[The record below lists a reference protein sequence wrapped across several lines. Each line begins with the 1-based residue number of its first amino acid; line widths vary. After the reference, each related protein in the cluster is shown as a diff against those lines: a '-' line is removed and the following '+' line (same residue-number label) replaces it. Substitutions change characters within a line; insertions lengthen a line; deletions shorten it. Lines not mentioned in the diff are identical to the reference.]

1 MNNLDKYFEKA
12 RNVEPGI
19 SQEETKKILAGKLS
33 DGGIATNLLNKIRT
47 YPMITTL
54 ITSAAIVG
62 VLMLS
67 QFTEPTNENIVDS
80 KNKIEI
86 IADNGEDG
94 IIPVDDNEP
103 KTHDHKKEKEFLK
116 KNPPK
121 PADDSLT
128 RRTKIKNRNG
138 KNEIK
143 SYLITSNKDTGKLEV
158 YDKNQVKELD
168 RMNSPNLADE
178 EIIRVASLNSNDN
191 IVQIDEDKPES
202 YNHKKE
208 KEFEKKNPPRP
219 NDENIVSKKSTSEL
233 NLDSRDYN
241 WTSDEVDI
249 KSVNTLKLTN
259 DELNVLGV
267 IVNKDNFKVNAFD
280 KYVFTIYTNNEKE
293 REYFDEDKDRDAF
306 PTPAMVTTA
315 SGFKTLTL
323 FKSDGMEAIVDR
335 FESEDGDSKTLQI
348 TATSKSNTDLDI
360 DENIPEFKFG
370 EMSFDEYKTML
381 TGHKDS
387 SKVISQ
393 LESLDDFKIRIEDKE
408 YSFNFTELLKSGEMS
423 PDAIEKFMKIKELE
437 SEVEDDITMK
447 VEMDV
452 NSEDGT
458 RNEFRYVQK
467 KIDRKVT
474 MNSEDLSDEDIEN
487 IMITSLDSLD
497 GDVIELVEVDD
508 DVKQKSYKNE
518 TIGNK
523 SNLFP
528 GQKIWVEK
536 EKDYKVFIERLDV
549 PDPNNSINRMNY
561 IVDKDTVKI
570 DYYAEL
576 NDSET
581 GTTIFMPDGFT
592 KHKDYSKH
600 KKRLDTYLELLGNN
614 PSASMFKEKT
624 NYQNPLI
631 KLELTDTHGSKNVVD
646 LLKES
651 YLSKNN
657 SVNIEDIETMKV
669 QYEFNTY
676 TVDFQ
681 QLIQNKNGELDFDND
696 PDLEFLKKDID
707 PKLSNRKN
715 YKTTPVISWY
725 KKRDNLL
732 IESNIGKMFKYHNR
746 ILNESSNE
754 EVFVNRIKEENSNG
768 GTIHMPIK
776 SLGEGKKIV
785 INSTNLDDYDDVY
798 VRDLLQ
804 RSGDNVDIQELE
816 SVDDNSK
823 ILNGSVTDLTK
834 LSELKNLNKLDGLS
848 NMSFSLIKHDINKL
862 IPIEVSLDGDK
873 TDFIVWYEATDEFLE
888 KLPSRLIQK
897 INPELNA
904 ADDQAEH
911 CNNEP
916 VKKDDAVMDVWSG
929 CSGAIQG
936 MKLYPNPAVD
946 QSSVELSLKEDRSLS
961 MSVYNLSGQLIKR
974 IGNPT
979 QYAKGQ
985 LVKPIDLTG
994 INPGLYYVV
1003 VKSDLGEQALQ
1014 RIIIE

>member
-12 RNVEPGI
+12 RNVEPDI

-103 KTHDHKKEKEFLK
+103 KTHDHKKEKEFLE

-121 PADDSLT
+121 PADDSLIKS
-128 RRTKIKNRNG
+128 TKIK
-138 KNEIK
+138 KIK
-143 SYLITSNKDTGKLEV
+143 
-158 YDKNQVKELD
+158 LD
-168 RMNSPNLADE
+168 SK
-178 EIIRVASLNSNDN
+178 DN
-191 IVQIDEDKPES
+191 I
-202 YNHKKE
+202 
-208 KEFEKKNPPRP
+208 
-219 NDENIVSKKSTSEL
+219 
-233 NLDSRDYN
+233 
-241 WTSDEVDI
+241 WTSDEVDV
-249 KSVNTLKLTN
+249 KQVNTLTLTA
-259 DELNVLGV
+259 DELENLG
-267 IVNKDNFKVNAFD
+267 ISIDKDKFKVNAFD
-280 KYVFTIYTNNEKE
+280 KYTFTIYKDNNKE
-293 REYFDEDKDRDAF
+293 RNPYKNDENAY

-323 FKSDGMEAIVDR
+323 FKNDGIEAIVDR
-335 FESEDGDSKTLQI
+335 VKSEDGDSQSLRMTTEI
-348 TATSKSNTDLDI
+348 KSDVDFDI
-360 DENIPEFKFG
+360 DENLPEFKFG
-370 EMSFDEYKTML
+370 EMSFEEYKTML

-387 SKVISQ
+387 AKVIDQ
-393 LESLDDFKIRIEDKE
+393 IENLEDIRLRVGDKE
-408 YSFNFTELLKSGEMS
+408 MTFNLKELLKSGEMS
-423 PDAIEKFMKIKELE
+423 PDAIEKFMEIKELQG
-437 SEVEDDITMK
+437 EVEDDITMK
-447 VEMDV
+447 IEVDA
-452 NSEDGT
+452 NSKDGT
-458 RNEFRYVQK
+458 KNEYRYIEK
-467 KIDRKVT
+467 KIDRKVNLT
-474 MNSEDLSDEDIEN
+474 SEELSEKDIEK

-497 GDVIELVEVDD
+497 GDVIELVEVDN
-508 DVKQKSYKNE
+508 DV
-518 TIGNK
+518 
-523 SNLFP
+523 
-528 GQKIWVEK
+528 
-536 EKDYKVFIERLDV
+536 
-549 PDPNNSINRMNY
+549 
-561 IVDKDTVKI
+561 
-570 DYYAEL
+570 
-576 NDSET
+576 
-581 GTTIFMPDGFT
+581 
-592 KHKDYSKH
+592 H
-600 KKRLDTYLELLGNN
+600 
-614 PSASMFKEKT
+614 
-624 NYQNPLI
+624 
-631 KLELTDTHGSKNVVD
+631 
-646 LLKES
+646 
-651 YLSKNN
+651 
-657 SVNIEDIETMKV
+657 
-669 QYEFNTY
+669 
-676 TVDFQ
+676 
-681 QLIQNKNGELDFDND
+681 
-696 PDLEFLKKDID
+696 
-707 PKLSNRKN
+707 
-715 YKTTPVISWY
+715 
-725 KKRDNLL
+725 
-732 IESNIGKMFKYHNR
+732 
-746 ILNESSNE
+746 SSNG
-754 EVFVNRIKEENSNG
+754 NG
-768 GTIHMPIK
+768 RTIHMPIN

-785 INSTNLDDYDDVY
+785 INSTNHDDYDYVY

-804 RSGDNVDIQELE
+804 RSSDKVMMKKIFSNEDEAQVIDGTVVDE
-816 SVDDNSK
+816 SNINTITTLKIDKGKKIGMLLDKPGQKIWTDNSK
-823 ILNGSVTDLTK
+823 NDSNTTHLY
-834 LSELKNLNKLDGLS
+834 S

-961 MSVYNLSGQLIKR
+961 MAVYNLSGKLIKR

>member
-19 SQEETKKILAGKLS
+19 SQEETRKILAGKLS

-103 KTHDHKKEKEFLK
+103 KTRD
-116 KNPPK
+116 
-121 PADDSLT
+121 
-128 RRTKIKNRNG
+128 
-138 KNEIK
+138 
-143 SYLITSNKDTGKLEV
+143 
-158 YDKNQVKELD
+158 
-168 RMNSPNLADE
+168 
-178 EIIRVASLNSNDN
+178 
-191 IVQIDEDKPES
+191 
-202 YNHKKE
+202 HKKE
-208 KEFEKKNPPRP
+208 KEFEKKNPPKP
-219 NDENIVSKKSTSEL
+219 NDDSLARRTKIKRVK
-233 NLDSRDYN
+233 LDSKDN
-241 WTSDEVDI
+241 IWTSDEVDV
-249 KSVNTLKLTN
+249 KQVNTLTLSA
-259 DELNVLGV
+259 DELDNLG
-267 IVNKDNFKVNAFD
+267 ISIDKDNFKVNAFD
-280 KYVFTIYTNNEKE
+280 KYTFTIYEDNNKE
-293 REYFDEDKDRDAF
+293 RNPYKNDEKAY

-323 FKSDGMEAIVDR
+323 FKSDGLEAIVDR
-335 FESEDGDSKTLQI
+335 VKSEDGDSQSLRMTTEI
-348 TATSKSNTDLDI
+348 KSEVDFDI
-360 DENIPEFKFG
+360 DENLPEFKFG
-370 EMSFDEYKTML
+370 EMSFDDYKTML
-381 TGHKDS
+381 SGHKDS
-387 SKVISQ
+387 AKVINRI
-393 LESLDDFKIRIEDKE
+393 ESLEDIKLKIGDKE
-408 YSFNFTELLKSGEMS
+408 MTFKLKDLLKSGEMS

-437 SEVEDDITMK
+437 GEVEDDITMK

-467 KIDRKVT
+467 KIDRKVNLT
-474 MNSEDLSDEDIEN
+474 SEDLSDEDIEK

-497 GDVIELVEVDD
+497 GDGIVLVETDA
-508 DVKQKSYKNE
+508 DV
-518 TIGNK
+518 
-523 SNLFP
+523 
-528 GQKIWVEK
+528 
-536 EKDYKVFIERLDV
+536 R
-549 PDPNNSINRMNY
+549 
-561 IVDKDTVKI
+561 
-570 DYYAEL
+570 
-576 NDSET
+576 
-581 GTTIFMPDGFT
+581 
-592 KHKDYSKH
+592 
-600 KKRLDTYLELLGNN
+600 
-614 PSASMFKEKT
+614 
-624 NYQNPLI
+624 
-631 KLELTDTHGSKNVVD
+631 
-646 LLKES
+646 
-651 YLSKNN
+651 
-657 SVNIEDIETMKV
+657 
-669 QYEFNTY
+669 
-676 TVDFQ
+676 
-681 QLIQNKNGELDFDND
+681 
-696 PDLEFLKKDID
+696 
-707 PKLSNRKN
+707 
-715 YKTTPVISWY
+715 
-725 KKRDNLL
+725 
-732 IESNIGKMFKYHNR
+732 
-746 ILNESSNE
+746 SS
-754 EVFVNRIKEENSNG
+754 NSNG
-768 GTIHMPIK
+768 STIHMPIK
-776 SLGEGKKIV
+776 SLREGKKIKIV
-785 INSTNLDDYDDVY
+785 SNNSNEITDEQLIRLYDSVSANTVYDTQLDDDVY

-804 RSGDNVDIQELE
+804 RSGDNVDIKELK
-816 SVDDNSK
+816 SVNVNSK
-823 ILNGSVTDLTK
+823 VLNGSALDLSK
-834 LSELKNLNKLDGLS
+834 LSELNSLNKLDGLS

-862 IPIEVSLDGDK
+862 IPIEVSLGGDK

-961 MSVYNLSGQLIKR
+961 MAVYNLSGKLIKR